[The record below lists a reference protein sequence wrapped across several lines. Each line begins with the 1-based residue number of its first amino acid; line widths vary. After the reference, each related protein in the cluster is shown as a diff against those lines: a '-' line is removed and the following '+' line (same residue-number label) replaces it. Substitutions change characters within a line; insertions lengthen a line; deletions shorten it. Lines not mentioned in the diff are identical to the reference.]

1 MLTNPMTHF
10 GEGEEQ
16 RSPTSLP
23 IITEGNVL
31 FCGGSNTLL
40 SPWIKQSLTCTLT
53 CTSWKVKPAFE
64 PSYLSGWPSLFQ

>member
-23 IITEGNVL
+23 VITEGNVL
-31 FCGGSNTLL
+31 FCDG
-40 SPWIKQSLTCTLT
+40 
-53 CTSWKVKPAFE
+53 TSTRLERGIGVYKKPQNQEKNHPKPQNCKKKKFT
-64 PSYLSGWPSLFQ
+64 QT

>member
-23 IITEGNVL
+23 VITEGNVL
-31 FCGGSNTLL
+31 FCDG
-40 SPWIKQSLTCTLT
+40 
-53 CTSWKVKPAFE
+53 TSTSRDLGALGYIRNRKTKEKNSE
-64 PSYLSGWPSLFQ
+64 PQNAQN